1 MEKKKWIKDGKIW
14 DEKTSI
20 VVGEQRVW
28 NPTEEQLLAAGYTEY
43 VAPVPTPEQL
53 LEQAKQDKVFEI
65 ERYDNSD
72 AVNSFE
78 IGGQQ
83 MWLTVEERQQIATQ
97 ISADEAAGREAMTR
111 WFGGLPFE
119 FPLATWKQMLVA
131 LEVYAGDAINVTES
145 HKAAVAQLETI
156 EEVEA
161 YDITADYPAKPMF

>member
-1 MEKKKWIKDGKIW
+1 MEKKWIKDGKIW

-20 VVGEQRVW
+20 VVGGQRVW

-43 VAPVPTPEQL
+43 IAPVPTPEQL

-65 ERYDNSD
+65 ERYNESP
-72 AVNSFE
+72 AVNSFT
-78 IGGQQ
+78 ISGQQ

-97 ISADEAAGREAMTR
+97 ISANEAAGREAMTR

>member
-1 MEKKKWIKDGKIW
+1 MEKKWIKDGKIW

-43 VAPVPTPEQL
+43 IAPVPTPEQL

-65 ERYDNSD
+65 ERYDESP
-72 AVNSFE
+72 AVNSFT
-78 IGGQQ
+78 ISGQQ

-97 ISADEAAGREAMTR
+97 ISANEAAGRETMTR

-131 LEVYAGDAINVTES
+131 LEVYAGDAINVTEN

>member
-14 DEKTSI
+14 DIKTSI

-43 VAPVPTPEQL
+43 IAPVPTPEQL

-65 ERYDNSD
+65 ERYDDSL

-97 ISADEAAGREAMTR
+97 ISANEAAGRETMTR
-111 WFGGLPFE
+111 WFGGVAYT

-131 LEVYAGDAINVTES
+131 LEVYAGDAINVTEG
-145 HKAAVAQLETI
+145 HKAEVAQLETI
-156 EEVEA
+156 EEVRE
-161 YDITADYPAKPMF
+161 YDITAGYPEKLVF

>member
-1 MEKKKWIKDGKIW
+1 MEKKWIKDGKIW

-20 VVGEQRVW
+20 VVGGQRVW

-43 VAPVPTPEQL
+43 IAPVPTPEQL

-65 ERYDNSD
+65 ERYNESP
-72 AVNSFE
+72 AVNSFT
-78 IGGQQ
+78 ISGQQ

-97 ISADEAAGREAMTR
+97 ISANEAAGREAMTR

-131 LEVYAGDAINVTES
+131 LEVYADDAINVTES